1 MPPHDIREIA
11 REAGTAAAKEV
22 AASLAR
28 EAAKEAIKNHSLK
41 KDQVEK
47 IVQETISEIFIRLGI
62 PSGDPIEVQK
72 DMQHLRQW
80 RKGMESVQSKGILT
94 MVGIAISGTIAA
106 IWLGFKEM
114 IK

>member
-11 REAGTAAAKEV
+11 REAGAAAAKEV

-28 EAAKEAIKNHSLK
+28 ETAKEAIENLALK
-41 KDQVEK
+41 KEEVEK
-47 IVQETISEIFIRLGI
+47 IVQETVSEIFIRLGI

-80 RKGMESVQSKGILT
+80 RKSMESVQSKGILT
-94 MVGIAISGTIAA
+94 IVGIAISGTVAA

-114 IK
+114 VK